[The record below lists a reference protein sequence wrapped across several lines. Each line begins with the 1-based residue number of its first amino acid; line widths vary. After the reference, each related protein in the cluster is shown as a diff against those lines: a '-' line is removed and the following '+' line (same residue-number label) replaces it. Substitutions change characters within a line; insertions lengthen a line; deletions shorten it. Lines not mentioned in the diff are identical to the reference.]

1 MKKVSFQTLDNRQ
14 IRIIIS
20 QETGN
25 KLSKKLQL
33 FRIAAWLQ
41 FTGSRALI
49 KNPEEHYNLAGL
61 NRKRLQP
68 GKCKMT
74 KICGPEYRKL

>member
-1 MKKVSFQTLDNRQ
+1 MKKVAFQTLDNRQ

-20 QETGN
+20 QQTGN

-33 FRIAAWLQ
+33 FRVAAWLQ
-41 FTGSRALI
+41 FPGYRALI
-49 KNPEEHYNLAGL
+49 KNPKEHYNFAGL
-61 NRKRLQP
+61 SRKPLQP